1 MNNSEDKVN
10 LIKYDRDTK
19 IMETTYFDVP
29 LPIMRIMR
37 KQISLPGYLNLTM
50 KACSRFLSTSV
61 LPFQRLRGNGWWR
74 GSWHSRS
81 VEPAVTGAEVAEV
94 GWRLIC
100 GRRVRGG
107 E

>member
-10 LIKYDRDTK
+10 FIK

-29 LPIMRIMR
+29 LPIMR

-81 VEPAVTGAEVAEV
+81 EEPAVTGAEVAEV

>member
-1 MNNSEDKVN
+1 MNNSEDEVN
-10 LIKYDRDTK
+10 FIK

-29 LPIMRIMR
+29 LPIMR

-61 LPFQRLRGNGWWR
+61 LQFQRSVESGWWR

-81 VEPAVTGAEVAEV
+81 VEPAVMGAEVAEV

>member
-10 LIKYDRDTK
+10 FIKYERHTK
-19 IMETTYFDVP
+19 IMETNYFDVP

-61 LPFQRLRGNGWWR
+61 LQFQRSVESGWWR

-81 VEPAVTGAEVAEV
+81 VEPAVRGAEAAEV